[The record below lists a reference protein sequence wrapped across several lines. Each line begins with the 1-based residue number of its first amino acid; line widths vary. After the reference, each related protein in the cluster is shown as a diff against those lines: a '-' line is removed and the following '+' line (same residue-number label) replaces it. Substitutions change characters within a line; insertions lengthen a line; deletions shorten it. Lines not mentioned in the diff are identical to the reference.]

1 MYPSFPPSAFRL
13 WLLLPLL
20 LLATPENSF
29 GAPKTAPARST
40 PQAHQTLIESAK
52 PLLQRFCLD
61 CHNPDKAKGD
71 VDIAS
76 VLADPDLLKNRAF
89 WRDVIKQTAS
99 AQMPPA
105 KADKKPTHS
114 ERSQI
119 TDAINA
125 SLSAAIAAL
134 PPDPGAVTMRRLN
147 RTEYNQTIRDLL
159 LVDINASE
167 AFPADD
173 IGAGFDNI
181 GEVLTLSPVH
191 AERFLDAAS
200 NLALRALPLKEEP
213 ERHKFVRPQSFE
225 PGGFPEK
232 PSDRPFDNQ
241 RNTLATNQTFDEAGV
256 YRLSISVSAE
266 GAFLSEAP
274 LLEVYVDGSL
284 KGTHEVTS
292 PYKNWKSLDL
302 ILPLSEGSHR
312 FEFRFANPDSTL
324 PERMIFAKSAT
335 VTGPKDRRTRF
346 QRKVAATL
354 ASLPQNQHPEA
365 FTEWFLTRAF
375 RRPPTPD
382 EKRRYL
388 TLFTANAEPL
398 SFYDGARAVVTMAL
412 CSPHFVFRPEPT
424 ASPKPGMSRLSEV
437 QLASRLSYFLWSSMP
452 DDELLTLAT
461 KGQLQANLDTQINR
475 MLADPKASTL
485 VSNFGMQWLQLQRFS
500 GFMPDTTQFPLNET
514 LRRSMLKETELFLS
528 EVFLKNR
535 PVTDLVSGQYT
546 FLNETLAQHY
556 GLADTSGNPAKGPR
570 SKPAGTALRGRD
582 FQRVDLSESP
592 RSGILTHASV
602 LAVTSN
608 PTRTSPVKRGKWVL
622 EQIMG
627 TPPPPP
633 PPNVPELEANK
644 EAKGTLRQ
652 RMEMHRENPACA
664 NCHQSMDAIGFALE
678 NFDVIGRFRDADAEG
693 PIDPSGKLPDGTAF
707 SGMSELKDILSA
719 KQDVIVRNVTEKL
732 MTYALGRSLDFFD
745 DRPIQKIVADAA
757 QQENRFHALIKGII
771 KSDPFLFQ
779 RGMPGPKVAK
789 KDSK

>member
-1 MYPSFPPSAFRL
+1 MRPTPPTPL
-13 WLLLPLL
+13 LHVLLLLPLAAL
-20 LLATPENSF
+20 LSAKESL
-29 GAPKTAPARST
+29 GAPPNKPANELS
-40 PQAHQTLIESAK
+40 QAHQSLVESAQ
-52 PLLQRFCLD
+52 PLLQRFCTD
-61 CHNPDKAKGD
+61 CHNPEKSKGE

-76 VLADPDLLKNRAF
+76 ALKDPDLLKNRAF
-89 WRDVIKQTAS
+89 WRDVIKQTTS
-99 AQMPPA
+99 SQMPPA
-105 KADKKPTHS
+105 KAEKKPSAS
-114 ERSQI
+114 ERTKL

-125 SLSAAIAAL
+125 ALATAVAAL
-134 PPDPGAVTMRRLN
+134 PPDPGSVTMRRLN
-147 RTEYNQTIRDLL
+147 RTEYNHTIRDLL
-159 LVDINASE
+159 LVDLNASE

-191 AERFLDAAS
+191 AERYLDAAS
-200 NLALRALPLKEEP
+200 NLATRALPPKEEP

-232 PSDRPFDNQ
+232 PSDRPFDNP
-241 RNTLATNQTFDEAGV
+241 RHTLATTQTFDESGV
-256 YRLSISVSAE
+256 YKLSISVSST
-266 GAFLSEAP
+266 GALMSEVP
-274 LLEVYVDGSL
+274 LLEVYVDGKL
-284 KGTHEVTS
+284 TGVFEVSS
-292 PYKNWKSLDL
+292 PYKTWKNLEL
-302 ILPLSEGSHR
+302 TLPLEEGSRR
-312 FEFRFANPDSTL
+312 FEFRFANPDTTL
-324 PERMIFAKSAT
+324 PDRMIFAKSAT
-335 VTGPKDRRTRF
+335 FSGPADRRTRF
-346 QRKVAATL
+346 QRKVASLL
-354 ASLPQNQHPEA
+354 ADFPEHKHA
-365 FTEWFLTRAF
+365 EVFTEWFLTRSF
-375 RRPPTPD
+375 RRPPTTD
-382 EKRRYL
+382 EKTRYA
-388 TLFTANAEPL
+388 TLFKSSATPQT
-398 SFYDGARAVVTMAL
+398 FFDGARAIVTMAL
-412 CSPHFVFRPEPT
+412 CSPHFVFRPEPS
-424 ASPKPGMSRLSEV
+424 ASPKPGMSRLSDI
-437 QLASRLSYFLWSSMP
+437 QLASRLSYFIWSSMP
-452 DDELLTLAT
+452 DEELLSLAS
-461 KGQLQANLDTQINR
+461 KGQLQSNLDAQINR

-500 GFMPDTTQFPLNET
+500 GFMPDSTQFPLNET
-514 LRRSMLKETELFLS
+514 LRRSMFKETELFLT

-535 PVTDLVSGQYT
+535 PVTDLVAGRYS

-556 GLADTSGNPAKGPR
+556 GIADTAGNPMKGPR
-570 SKPAGTALRGRD
+570 QRPAGTALRGRD
-582 FQRVDLSESP
+582 FQKVDLSDSP

-633 PPNVPELEANK
+633 PPNVPELESNK

-678 NFDVIGRFRDADAEG
+678 NFDVIGRYRDADADG

-707 SGMSELKDILSA
+707 SGIGDLKNILAS

-745 DRPIQKIVADAA
+745 DRPIQKIVTEAA
-757 QQENRFHALIKGII
+757 SQENRFHSLVRGIV

-789 KDSK
+789 KSP

>member
-1 MYPSFPPSAFRL
+1 MYPPPPLPHYRL
-13 WLLLPLL
+13 FLLLPLL
-20 LLATPENSF
+20 LSATSENSV
-29 GAPKTAPARST
+29 GAPKAVTTPST
-40 PQAHQTLIESAK
+40 PQAHQSLVESAK

-76 VLADPDLLKNRAF
+76 VLDDPDLLKNRSF
-89 WRDVIKQTAS
+89 WRDVMKQTAS
-99 AQMPPA
+99 SQMPPA
-105 KADKKPTHS
+105 KADKKPTDS
-114 ERSQI
+114 ERTQI
-119 TDAINA
+119 TDAISA
-125 SLSAAIAAL
+125 SLSAAVAAL

-147 RTEYNQTIRDLL
+147 RTEYNHTIRDLL
-159 LVDINASE
+159 LMELNAAES
-167 AFPADD
+167 FPADD

-200 NLALRALPLKEEP
+200 NLAMRALPLKEEP

-241 RNTLATNQTFDEAGV
+241 RNTLATNQSFDEAGV
-256 YRLSISVSAE
+256 YRVSISVSSE
-266 GAFLSEAP
+266 GAFLSEVP
-274 LLEVYVDGSL
+274 RLEVYVDGSL
-284 KGTHEVTS
+284 IGTHEVTS
-292 PYKNWKSLDL
+292 PYRSWKTLEL
-302 ILPLSEGSHR
+302 THPLTEGSHR
-312 FEFRFANPDSTL
+312 FEFRFANPDPTL
-324 PERMIFAKSAT
+324 TERMVFAKSAT
-335 VTGPKDRRTRF
+335 ITGPEDRRTRF
-346 QRKVAATL
+346 QKKVAATL
-354 ASLPQNQHPEA
+354 AGRPQGQHPAA

-375 RRPPTPD
+375 RRTPTSD
-382 EKRRYL
+382 EKQRYL
-388 TLFTANAEPL
+388 SLFTANTEPL
-398 SFYDGARAVVTMAL
+398 PFYDGARAVVTMAL
-412 CSPHFVFRPEPT
+412 CSPHFVFRPEPA
-424 ASPKPGMSRLSEV
+424 ASPKSGMSRLSDV

-461 KGQLQANLDTQINR
+461 KGELQANLDTQVTR

-485 VSNFGMQWLQLQRFS
+485 VSNFGMQWLQLQRFN

-535 PVTDLVSGQYT
+535 PVTELVSGQYT
-546 FLNETLAQHY
+546 FLNEALAQHY
-556 GLADTSGNPAKGPR
+556 GLADTAGNPAKGPR
-570 SKPAGTALRGRD
+570 HKPAGTALRGRD
-582 FQRVDLSESP
+582 FQRVDLSDSP

-652 RMEMHRENPACA
+652 RMEMHRENAACA

-707 SGMSELKDILSA
+707 SGMAELKDILSG

-732 MTYALGRSLDFFD
+732 MTYALGRSLDYFD
-745 DRPIQKIVADAA
+745 DRPVQKIVADAA
-757 QQENRFHALIKGII
+757 RKENRFHAIITSII

-789 KDSK
+789 KNFQ